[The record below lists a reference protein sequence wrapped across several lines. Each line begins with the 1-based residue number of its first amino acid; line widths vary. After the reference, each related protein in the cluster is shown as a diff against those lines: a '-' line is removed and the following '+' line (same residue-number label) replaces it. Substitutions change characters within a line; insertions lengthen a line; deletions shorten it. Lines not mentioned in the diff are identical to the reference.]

1 MTEALARLGQTLS
14 RGEVAQQQNISTKDF
29 SIDNYYDVISKKT
42 ASLFEACCYLGAY
55 AAGATE
61 EDIVKACHFGHN
73 IGIIFQI
80 RDDIFDYS
88 HDEKVGKPT
97 GNDLREGKVTLPLIY
112 ALQQPGEQAEAMRRL
127 LNTDSLS
134 DAEIDTLIE
143 FAKAEGGIDYA
154 YQTME
159 RIRTEAFKLL
169 APYADSEAKD
179 AFLSLFN
186 YIIKRQH

>member
-1 MTEALARLGQTLS
+1 MRFV
-14 RGEVAQQQNISTKDF
+14 R
-29 SIDNYYDVISKKT
+29 
-42 ASLFEACCYLGAY
+42 CC
-55 AAGATE
+55 T
-61 EDIVKACHFGHN
+61 
-73 IGIIFQI
+73 
-80 RDDIFDYS
+80 
-88 HDEKVGKPT
+88 VGKPRAIVEADGLQVGVFVEVGGQRVCVAT

-112 ALQQPGEQAEAMRRL
+112 ALQQPTKQAEAMRRL

-143 FAKAEGGIDYA
+143 FAKAQGGIDYA

-186 YIIKRQH
+186 YIIKRHH